1 MIAEIMLALLYWI
14 LGVVFA
20 LCAFCAIGCLI
31 SLFLSVLMSFK
42 APMRLLGTPLW
53 IFFAFLCLGGCW
65 LLQWAYLALGENAV
79 RYWFFV
85 GAIVPGILGGTLVPK
100 IITLA
105 TGACR
110 TGMAV
115 RPIDAPKV

>member
-20 LCAFCAIGCLI
+20 LSAFCAIGCVI

-42 APMRLLGTPLW
+42 APMRLLGATLW
-53 IFFAFLCLGGCW
+53 VFFAFLSLGACW
-65 LLQWAYLALGENAV
+65 LLQWAYLALGDNAV

-85 GAIVPGILGGTLVPK
+85 GAFIPGILGATLVPK
-100 IITLA
+100 LIALA
-105 TGACR
+105 TGGGR
-110 TGMAV
+110 TGMAIPPV
-115 RPIDAPKV
+115 DVPKA